1 MRLVLSSLIVM
12 AGFLSGQAAAAPEQ
26 ASYADIRDSG
36 FVYCVSGYLSEVTR
50 KNTLKTTGLQYERF
64 GRLQTEFKF
73 KISAQK
79 YDSVN
84 KTLRIGGDFN
94 KFYEMENIWPQPD
107 SMYSKG
113 NDLYLV
119 YNDSEAMQNF
129 TIWLRVTPVK
139 PGSVKSFL
147 QLNGEPEIRF
157 RQFICSSRLTLLQSI
172 PPG

>member
-1 MRLVLSSLIVM
+1 MNREKTHLQGVKESLR
-12 AGFLSGQAAAAPEQ
+12 FLNFE
-26 ASYADIRDSG
+26 SG
-36 FVYCVSGYLSEVTR
+36 FHKIGFICLLCIVFLASVGAFSGGYLSEVTR

-157 RQFICSSRLTLLQSI
+157 RQFIY
-172 PPG
+172 P

>member
-1 MRLVLSSLIVM
+1 MNREKTHFQGVKESLR
-12 AGFLSGQAAAAPEQ
+12 FLNFE
-26 ASYADIRDSG
+26 SG
-36 FVYCVSGYLSEVTR
+36 FHKIGFICLLCIVFLASVGAFSGGYLSEVTR

-119 YNDSEAMQNF
+119 YNDSEEMQNF

-157 RQFICSSRLTLLQSI
+157 RQFIY
-172 PPG
+172 P

>member
-1 MRLVLSSLIVM
+1 GVKESLR
-12 AGFLSGQAAAAPEQ
+12 FLNFE
-26 ASYADIRDSG
+26 SG
-36 FVYCVSGYLSEVTR
+36 FHKIGFICLLCIVFLASVGAFSGGYLSEVTR

-157 RQFICSSRLTLLQSI
+157 RQFIY
-172 PPG
+172 P

>member
-1 MRLVLSSLIVM
+1 MNREKTHFQGVKESLR
-12 AGFLSGQAAAAPEQ
+12 FLDFE
-26 ASYADIRDSG
+26 SG
-36 FVYCVSGYLSEVTR
+36 FHKIGFICLLCIVFLASVGAFSGGYLSEVTR

-157 RQFICSSRLTLLQSI
+157 RQFIY
-172 PPG
+172 P

>member
-1 MRLVLSSLIVM
+1 MNREKTHFQGVKESLR
-12 AGFLSGQAAAAPEQ
+12 FLNFE
-26 ASYADIRDSG
+26 SG
-36 FVYCVSGYLSEVTR
+36 FHKIGFICLLCIVFLASVGAFSGGYLSEVTR

-94 KFYEMENIWPQPD
+94 KFYEMENFWPQPD

-157 RQFICSSRLTLLQSI
+157 RQFIY
-172 PPG
+172 P

>member
-1 MRLVLSSLIVM
+1 GRLTRNLIY
-12 AGFLSGQAAAAPEQ
+12 STKP
-26 ASYADIRDSG
+26 SG
-36 FVYCVSGYLSEVTR
+36 FHKIGFICLLCIVFLASVGAFSGGYLSEVTR

-157 RQFICSSRLTLLQSI
+157 RQFIY
-172 PPG
+172 P

>member
-1 MRLVLSSLIVM
+1 MVLYKRGGEINREKTHFQGVKESLR
-12 AGFLSGQAAAAPEQ
+12 FLNFE
-26 ASYADIRDSG
+26 SG
-36 FVYCVSGYLSEVTR
+36 FHKIGFICLLCIVFLASVGAFSGGYLSEVTR

-79 YDSVN
+79 YDPVN

-119 YNDSEAMQNF
+119 YNDSEAMQK
-129 TIWLRVTPVK
+129 LHHLAAGYAREARKRKEV
-139 PGSVKSFL
+139 L
-147 QLNGEPEIRF
+147 
-157 RQFICSSRLTLLQSI
+157 SS
-172 PPG
+172 

>member
-1 MRLVLSSLIVM
+1 MNREKTHFQGVKESLR
-12 AGFLSGQAAAAPEQ
+12 FLNFE
-26 ASYADIRDSG
+26 SG
-36 FVYCVSGYLSEVTR
+36 FHKIGFICLLCIVFLASVGAFSGGYLSEVTR

-113 NDLYLV
+113 NDLYFV

-157 RQFICSSRLTLLQSI
+157 RQFIY
-172 PPG
+172 P

>member
-1 MRLVLSSLIVM
+1 KRGGEMNREKTHFQGVKESLR
-12 AGFLSGQAAAAPEQ
+12 FLNFE
-26 ASYADIRDSG
+26 SG
-36 FVYCVSGYLSEVTR
+36 FHKIGFICLLCIVFLASVGAFSGGYLSEVTR

-157 RQFICSSRLTLLQSI
+157 RQFIY
-172 PPG
+172 P

>member
-1 MRLVLSSLIVM
+1 M
-12 AGFLSGQAAAAPEQ
+12 
-26 ASYADIRDSG
+26 
-36 FVYCVSGYLSEVTR
+36 
-50 KNTLKTTGLQYERF
+50 
-64 GRLQTEFKF
+64 QTEFKI

-79 YDSVN
+79 HDSVN

-119 YNDSEAMQNF
+119 YNDSEATQDF
-129 TIWLRVTPVK
+129 TVWLQVTPVK
-139 PGSVKSFL
+139 PGSVMSFL

-157 RQFICSSRLTLLQSI
+157 RQFIY
-172 PPG
+172 P

>member
-1 MRLVLSSLIVM
+1 MNREKTHFQGVKESLR
-12 AGFLSGQAAAAPEQ
+12 FLDFE
-26 ASYADIRDSG
+26 SG
-36 FVYCVSGYLSEVTR
+36 FHKIGFICLLCIVFLASVGAFSGGYLSEVTR

-84 KTLRIGGDFN
+84 KTLRMGGDFN

-157 RQFICSSRLTLLQSI
+157 RQFIY
-172 PPG
+172 P

>member
-1 MRLVLSSLIVM
+1 YKRGGEMNREKTHFQGVKESLR
-12 AGFLSGQAAAAPEQ
+12 FLNFE
-26 ASYADIRDSG
+26 SG
-36 FVYCVSGYLSEVTR
+36 FHKIGFICLLCIVFLASVGAFSGGYLSEVTR

-157 RQFICSSRLTLLQSI
+157 RQFIY
-172 PPG
+172 P

>member
-1 MRLVLSSLIVM
+1 MNREKTHFQGVKESLR
-12 AGFLSGQAAAAPEQ
+12 FLNFE
-26 ASYADIRDSG
+26 SG
-36 FVYCVSGYLSEVTR
+36 FHKIGFICLLCIVFLASVGAFSGGYLSEVTR

-139 PGSVKSFL
+139 PGSVKSFP

-157 RQFICSSRLTLLQSI
+157 RQFIY
-172 PPG
+172 P

>member
-1 MRLVLSSLIVM
+1 MNREKTHFQGVKESLR
-12 AGFLSGQAAAAPEQ
+12 FLNFE
-26 ASYADIRDSG
+26 SG
-36 FVYCVSGYLSEVTR
+36 FHKIGFICLLCIVFLASVGAFSGGYLSEVTR

-157 RQFICSSRLTLLQSI
+157 RQFIY
-172 PPG
+172 P

>member
-1 MRLVLSSLIVM
+1 MNREKTHFQGVKESLR
-12 AGFLSGQAAAAPEQ
+12 FLNSE
-26 ASYADIRDSG
+26 SG
-36 FVYCVSGYLSEVTR
+36 FHKIGFICLLCIVFLASVGAFSGGYLSEVTR

-157 RQFICSSRLTLLQSI
+157 RQFIY
-172 PPG
+172 P

>member
-1 MRLVLSSLIVM
+1 MNREKTHFQGVKESLR
-12 AGFLSGQAAAAPEQ
+12 FLNFE
-26 ASYADIRDSG
+26 SG
-36 FVYCVSGYLSEVTR
+36 FHKIGFICLLCIVFLASVGAFSGGYLSEVTR

-139 PGSVKSFL
+139 PRKRKESVFL

-157 RQFICSSRLTLLQSI
+157 RQFIY
-172 PPG
+172 P

>member
-1 MRLVLSSLIVM
+1 MNREKTHFQGVKESLR
-12 AGFLSGQAAAAPEQ
+12 FLNFE
-26 ASYADIRDSG
+26 SG
-36 FVYCVSGYLSEVTR
+36 FHKIGFICLLCIVFLASVGAFSGGYLSEVTR

-107 SMYSKG
+107 STMYSKG

-139 PGSVKSFL
+139 PRSVKSFL

-157 RQFICSSRLTLLQSI
+157 RQFIY
-172 PPG
+172 P

>member
-1 MRLVLSSLIVM
+1 MNREKTHFQGVKESLR
-12 AGFLSGQAAAAPEQ
+12 FLNFE
-26 ASYADIRDSG
+26 SG
-36 FVYCVSGYLSEVTR
+36 FHKIGFICLLCIVFLASVGAFSGGYLSEVTR

-147 QLNGEPEIRF
+147 QLNGDPEIRF
-157 RQFICSSRLTLLQSI
+157 RHFIY
-172 PPG
+172 P

>member
-1 MRLVLSSLIVM
+1 MNREKTHFQGVKESLR
-12 AGFLSGQAAAAPEQ
+12 FLNFE
-26 ASYADIRDSG
+26 SG
-36 FVYCVSGYLSEVTR
+36 FHKIGFICLLCIVFLASVGAFSGGYLSEVTR
-50 KNTLKTTGLQYERF
+50 KNTLKTTGLQCERF

-157 RQFICSSRLTLLQSI
+157 RQFIY
-172 PPG
+172 P

>member
-1 MRLVLSSLIVM
+1 MNREKTHFQGVKESLR
-12 AGFLSGQAAAAPEQ
+12 FLNFE
-26 ASYADIRDSG
+26 SG
-36 FVYCVSGYLSEVTR
+36 FHKIGFICLLCIVFLASVGAFSGGYLSEVTR

-94 KFYEMENIWPQPD
+94 KFYEMENIWLQPD

-157 RQFICSSRLTLLQSI
+157 RQFIY
-172 PPG
+172 P

>member
-1 MRLVLSSLIVM
+1 MNREKTHFQGVKESLR
-12 AGFLSGQAAAAPEQ
+12 FLNFE
-26 ASYADIRDSG
+26 SG
-36 FVYCVSGYLSEVTR
+36 FHKIGFICLLCIVFLASVGAFSGGYLSEVTR

-113 NDLYLV
+113 NDLYLI

-157 RQFICSSRLTLLQSI
+157 RQFIY
-172 PPG
+172 P

>member
-1 MRLVLSSLIVM
+1 
-12 AGFLSGQAAAAPEQ
+12 
-26 ASYADIRDSG
+26 
-36 FVYCVSGYLSEVTR
+36 SEVTR

-157 RQFICSSRLTLLQSI
+157 RQFIY
-172 PPG
+172 P

>member
-1 MRLVLSSLIVM
+1 MNREKTHFQGVKESLR
-12 AGFLSGQAAAAPEQ
+12 FLNFE
-26 ASYADIRDSG
+26 SG
-36 FVYCVSGYLSEVTR
+36 FHKIGFICLLCIVFLASVGAFSGGYLSEVTR

-119 YNDSEAMQNF
+119 YNDSEAMQTF

-157 RQFICSSRLTLLQSI
+157 RQFIY
-172 PPG
+172 P